1 MPNTQTGAEDANQ
14 KETEHDK
21 AETHVQSQRV
31 TGARHLSNAEQTVGS
46 LCPARFRTS
55 RFRQLS
61 GQAAERRSIGYRK
74 LYQVAEI
81 RSRSAATR
89 CTWMVRR

>member
-1 MPNTQTGAEDANQ
+1 MRLES
-14 KETEHDK
+14 E
-21 AETHVQSQRV
+21 
-31 TGARHLSNAEQTVGS
+31 LSEW
-46 LCPARFRTS
+46 
-55 RFRQLS
+55 FRQLS

-74 LYQVAEI
+74 LYQAAEI